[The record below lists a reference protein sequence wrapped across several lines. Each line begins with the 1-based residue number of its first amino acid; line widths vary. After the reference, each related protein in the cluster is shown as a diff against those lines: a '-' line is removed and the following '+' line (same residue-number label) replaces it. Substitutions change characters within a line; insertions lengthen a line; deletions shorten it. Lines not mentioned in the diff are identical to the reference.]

1 MDFASVLNF
10 GAWRKIFGI
19 QPLSTSVLKGQPR
32 VIKRVLALSLLASLF
47 CANHSAQAQCTN
59 RLILSDYDRR
69 LFVSASYGREA
80 EVDTEFLATLGCND
94 TMLASLGNLGAK
106 VRYSDSKVGYVL
118 VALPKESL
126 LDALDIPGIEAAT
139 ITHIYND
146 DSIVPTAN
154 RKVSPLPPIE
164 LPFPQ
169 VANTLPSGGPYFA
182 ADEAGLTALWKQHPE
197 ADGRGVRVAVV
208 DGGIDLLHPALQ
220 KVVTADGGLIPKV
233 ADIDPVDEPNDNA
246 NWVLLGDPVQAIN
259 GTFTTA
265 GRTWIAPADGT
276 YRFGIYERTLVLG
289 PEGNSHAKKL
299 SVGVGVLWEEKQG
312 RVWVDTNGDGSFKD
326 ETALADYA
334 ESHDIGFFGAKDST
348 NDNRIPFGVK
358 IDRAKHA
365 IYVSVANDGHGTFV
379 SGSLAANRLTG
390 GLFDGA
396 APNAQLVDVL
406 FGVAKLPSILRAMSR
421 PDVDVV
427 NRSGGIA
434 RYNDGGKEEF
444 ARRVL
449 ERAVAVYDK
458 PFVCYCAGTNFFHV
472 MDYASAEMLR
482 RNRQASP
489 PYFDS
494 MNSFVW
500 FKPDGLVNTILA
512 PSASL
517 VTMSRYM
524 PIELQWDDGRRHTYD
539 DTDFDPPAPAG
550 YGIGSNPSPTIP
562 VISGVLADLISEARR
577 THTRYTTA
585 RLYQALTSSARVLPG
600 FPYSEQGYGV
610 VNAAAAWDQLA
621 KMSAADD
628 PSNPELTSFSI
639 SRKEHGQVRLVN
651 GFTEE
656 LPALSG
662 AVSGEL
668 WITRNGGYTG
678 SRDYIFRLRGDDSI
692 FTLVDRKATLV
703 RGEAT
708 RVRFNAKVRSKWHVA
723 FLQLVDAETAAVMAE
738 APLSIQAPD
747 APDVVHPYVE
757 KYQATIPPRN
767 QDREFVR
774 LGENVQAASF
784 AMEIPYEGPEGI
796 SGRYMPKF
804 RNSSKPSKPNGEP
817 LDAEHHVGP
826 IESFSKLTLN
836 TKPETH
842 EVSWENRGFHAEYET
857 PYDQPAAPDVPI
869 TGKLMVK
876 KYAVEFRKGAGRTL
890 QVTNQLAEIK
900 GRVELYDAT
909 LASSQ
914 ISSSGPHAT
923 AGVERKLPPN
933 LAQWRIAVSSSNLG
947 AGVADVYL
955 LDCTEGNNSCNVAAE
970 QAIGPT
976 GAVVSVDDPKEGMWR
991 IVIRTREKTNLS
1003 VSYSMREASLTVA
1016 AKQIQPRDEQYASGA
1031 NWSLTVPEKQ
1041 SDAQYVA
1048 FRIAGNSGK
1057 EDKKGL
1063 RIALTA
1069 LTADAP

>member
-1 MDFASVLNF
+1 LRLIKRRVVLWASVSIWFSAHTLYSQCAKHVSLTDF
-10 GAWRKIFGI
+10 DRKGF
-19 QPLSTSVLKGQPR
+19 VRAAYGQ
-32 VIKRVLALSLLASLF
+32 
-47 CANHSAQAQCTN
+47 
-59 RLILSDYDRR
+59 D
-69 LFVSASYGREA
+69 A
-80 EVDTEFLATLGCND
+80 EVAAEFLAFQGCDEPMKAALGK
-94 TMLASLGNLGAK
+94 LGGK
-106 VRYSDSKVGYVL
+106 VKYSDSKVGYVL
-118 VALPKESL
+118 VVLPKENL
-126 LDALDIPGIEAAT
+126 LDALDIPGIEDAT
-139 ITHIYND
+139 ITHVYND
-146 DSIVPTAN
+146 DSIVPAAN

-169 VANTLPSGGPYFA
+169 VATTLPSDGPYFA

-220 KVVTADGGLIPKV
+220 KVITTNGGFIPKV

-246 NWVLLGDPVQAIN
+246 NWVLLGDPVQVIN
-259 GTFTTA
+259 GTFTA
-265 GRTWIAPADGT
+265 VGRTWIAPADGT

-289 PEGNSHAKKL
+289 PEGNSHTKKL
-299 SVGVGVLWEEKQG
+299 PVGVGVLWEEKQG

-326 ETALADYA
+326 GTPLADYA
-334 ESHDIGFFGAKDST
+334 DSHDIGFFGTKDSA

-379 SGSLAANRLTG
+379 SGPLAANRLTG

-434 RYNDGGKEEF
+434 RYNDDGKEEF

-458 PFVCYCAGTNFFHV
+458 PFVCYCAGKNFFYV
-472 MDYASAEMLR
+472 LDYASAEMLR
-482 RNRQASP
+482 RNRQASA
-489 PYFDS
+489 PYLEAINGGVF
-494 MNSFVW
+494 
-500 FKPDGLVNTILA
+500 FKPDGLINTILA

-524 PIELQWDDGRRHTYD
+524 PLELQWEDGRRHTYD

-562 VISGVLADLISEARR
+562 VISGVLADLISEAHR

-585 RLYQALTSSARVLPG
+585 RLYQALTSSARVLQG

-628 PSNPELTSFSI
+628 PSNSELTSFSI
-639 SRKEHGQVRLVN
+639 ARKEHGQLRPVN

-656 LPALSG
+656 LPALGGS
-662 AVSGEL
+662 VNGEL
-668 WITRNGGYTG
+668 WITRNGGYPG
-678 SRDYIFRLRGDDSI
+678 SRDYIFRLRGDDSTY
-692 FTLVDRKATLV
+692 TLIDRKATLV

-738 APLSIQAPD
+738 VPLSVQAPD
-747 APDVVHPYVE
+747 APEVVHPYVE

-767 QDREFVR
+767 QDREYVR

-836 TKPETH
+836 TKSETH
-842 EVSWENRGFHAEYET
+842 EVAWENRGFHAEYET

-876 KYAVEFRKGAGRTL
+876 KYAVEFRKGADRTL
-890 QVTNQLAEIK
+890 QVANQLAEIE

-933 LAQWRIAVSSSNLG
+933 LAQWRVAVSSSNLG

-955 LDCTEGNNSCNVAAE
+955 LDCTEGNNSCYVAAE

-976 GAVVSVDDPKEGMWR
+976 GAVISVDDPKEGMWR

-1003 VSYSMREASLTVA
+1003 VSYSAHEASLTVA
-1016 AKQIQPRDEQYASGA
+1016 GKQIQPRDEQYASGA
-1031 NWSLTVPEKQ
+1031 NWSLTLPEKQ
-1041 SDAQYVA
+1041 SDAQYIA
-1048 FRIAGNSGK
+1048 FRIAENSG
-1057 EDKKGL
+1057 EENKKGL

-1069 LTADAP
+1069 LTVDAP